1 MKLYDLGGLWD
12 KRSEFEIEEVFSNR
26 TRVSVLVRMEMIYGA
41 RGEITREK
49 EIRSEDE
56 REMKG
61 GGHGFIE
68 G

>member
-1 MKLYDLGGLWD
+1 LYDLGGLWD
-12 KRSEFEIEEVFSNR
+12 KRSECEIEEVFSNR
-26 TRVSVLVRMEMIYGA
+26 TRVSVLVRLEMIYGA